1 MSPLADPASVLSI
14 LPHRLSKS
22 KFLAALQCEKR
33 LYLEVHRPELAT
45 PLDAAARAVL
55 DMGSEIGVLARR
67 RFSDGVLVDVSYRR
81 AREAVARTAELIA
94 DPSVPAIFE
103 AALYFDSVLIR
114 VDILERL
121 TDVAGT
127 TRWRLIEV
135 KASTKTKDVHL
146 DDVAIQY
153 YVACGAALAI
163 VEAGIMHVNSHY
175 VYEGGDPDVG
185 QLFTWRDFTN
195 DVRQKADSVPE
206 RLAGLRS
213 MLLRPAPPERDPD
226 RHCHSPYECPFW
238 AHCTKD
244 KPARWIYYLPGGGT
258 VPTLLREKGIASI
271 DDIPA
276 EVPLSP
282 VQRRVKDNVE
292 WLGAGLAPALGSA
305 RYPVHHLDFETFMPA
320 VPRFPATR
328 PYQVMPMQWSDH
340 IEYED
345 GMVVHREFLFR
356 DPKDPRDAFVSSL
369 LASLGKEGSICV
381 YSSYERAILER
392 LAHTF
397 PSFERQLMDVI
408 ARLWDL
414 YEIIKTHYYHPG
426 FAGSYSIKAVLPA
439 VVPTLGYQD
448 LDVQDGRSAA
458 RAYYRM
464 VFEESDWVEQER
476 IAQSLSRYCERD
488 TWAMLQIRRVLKEK
502 AGRLCRAPSS
512 L

>member
-1 MSPLADPASVLSI
+1 MLSIADPASVHPTA
-14 LPHRLSKS
+14 PHRLSKS
-22 KFLAALQCEKR
+22 RFLAALQCEKR
-33 LYLEVHRPELAT
+33 LYLQVHHPELAT
-45 PLDAAARAVL
+45 PLDPAARALL

-67 RFSDGVLVDVSYRR
+67 RFPGGVLVDVSYRR
-81 AREAVARTAELIA
+81 AGEAVARTAELIA

-103 AALYFDSVLIR
+103 AALYFDSVLVR

-121 TDVAGT
+121 TDGAGT

-153 YVACGAALAI
+153 YVACGAA
-163 VEAGIMHVNSHY
+163 VPVTEAGVMHVNSHY
-175 VYEGGDPDVG
+175 VYEGGDPDVE
-185 QLFTWRDFTN
+185 QLFTWRDFTS
-195 DVRQKADSVPE
+195 DVRQKTASIPE
-206 RLAGLRS
+206 RLADLRG
-213 MLLRPAPPERDPD
+213 MLLRPDPPEREPD
-226 RHCHSPYECPFW
+226 GHCHSPYECPFW

-244 KPARWIYYLPGGGT
+244 KSARWIYHLPGGGT
-258 VPTLLREKGIASI
+258 LPALLREKGITTI

-276 EVPLSP
+276 DVPLSV

-292 WLGAGLAPALGSA
+292 WLSAGLAPALNSA

-345 GMVVHREFLFR
+345 GTFVHHEFLFR
-356 DPKDPRDAFVSSL
+356 DPKDPREAFVAAL

-381 YSSYERAILER
+381 YSNYERAVLER
-392 LAHTF
+392 LAQAF
-397 PSFERQLMDVI
+397 PSFERQLKDVS

-476 IAQSLSRYCERD
+476 LAQSLSRYCERD

-502 AGRLCRAPSS
+502 ADRLGRET
-512 L
+512 